1 MWENHNRVQVGR
13 VSSMQMLTSRIW
25 YQIPCTKLRMEI
37 NKSRNDSTI
46 QSKTLF
52 KFLVQV
58 THVSARKVRE
68 EMKLTQAVNIPSFWF
83 LMLIH
88 FC

>member
-13 VSSMQMLTSRIW
+13 VSSMLMLTSRIW

-52 KFLVQV
+52 KFLVQL
-58 THVSARKVRE
+58 TLVSARKVE
-68 EMKLTQAVNIPSFWF
+68 GGNETNASCQYSIILVLCADSF
-83 LMLIH
+83 
-88 FC
+88 C